1 MEKDTLRNGYLRI
14 ADKLQG
20 EDLHGAMAVA
30 RNLGLMG
37 IMNEIGEIMY
47 SPNEVYN
54 TYRQRLIEYLIEE

>member
-1 MEKDTLRNGYLRI
+1 MDKETLRNGCLKI

-30 RNLGLMG
+30 KNLGLMG
-37 IMNEIGEIMY
+37 IMNEIGEIMH
-47 SPNEVYN
+47 SPDDVYN